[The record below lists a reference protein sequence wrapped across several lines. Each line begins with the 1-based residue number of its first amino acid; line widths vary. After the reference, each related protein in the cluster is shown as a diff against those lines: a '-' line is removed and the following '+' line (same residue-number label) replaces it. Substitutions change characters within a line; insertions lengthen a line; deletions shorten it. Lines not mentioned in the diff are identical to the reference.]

1 MESINLDSPRY
12 VKRALLW
19 GLFGVLIL
27 VVATLHQVI
36 RDQQMM
42 RSRIAV
48 APTVAERLASRLASS
63 TIEGKAFIVYDIRD
77 QQVLSGNNIEQQLP
91 LASLTKVMTAIVAK
105 ENLPDFTVITVPD
118 EIPKVDKRV
127 IQPGHQWT
135 LKELLTYT
143 LVTSSNEGARSVAS
157 VVGALGQESS
167 GSAVHPKEWFI
178 KKMNNTA
185 ERLGL
190 SQTYFINES
199 GLDLSEPGFISGAYG
214 SAKDLATLFAFT
226 LQTHP
231 DLFEATVKDRVLVHS
246 QQKSYT
252 ADNTNKALGELPEL
266 IGSKTGLTDLSGGNL
281 AVALDIGI
289 NHPIIIAV
297 LGSSEEGRFTDVVT
311 LAQATIEAMGSYR

>member
-127 IQPGHQWT
+127 IQPGQQWT

-167 GSAVHPKEWFI
+167 GSAAHPK
-178 KKMNNTA
+178 
-185 ERLGL
+185 
-190 SQTYFINES
+190 S
-199 GLDLSEPGFISGAYG
+199 GLL
-214 SAKDLATLFAFT
+214 K
-226 LQTHP
+226 
-231 DLFEATVKDRVLVHS
+231 R
-246 QQKSYT
+246 
-252 ADNTNKALGELPEL
+252 
-266 IGSKTGLTDLSGGNL
+266 
-281 AVALDIGI
+281 
-289 NHPIIIAV
+289 
-297 LGSSEEGRFTDVVT
+297 
-311 LAQATIEAMGSYR
+311 

>member
-127 IQPGHQWT
+127 IQPGQQWT

-199 GLDLSEPGFISGAYG
+199 GLDLSEPGSF
-214 SAKDLATLFAFT
+214 LARM
-226 LQTHP
+226 
-231 DLFEATVKDRVLVHS
+231 D
-246 QQKSYT
+246 QQKISRHY
-252 ADNTNKALGELPEL
+252 LRLPYKHTL
-266 IGSKTGLTDLSGGNL
+266 ISLRRL
-281 AVALDIGI
+281 
-289 NHPIIIAV
+289 
-297 LGSSEEGRFTDVVT
+297 
-311 LAQATIEAMGSYR
+311 